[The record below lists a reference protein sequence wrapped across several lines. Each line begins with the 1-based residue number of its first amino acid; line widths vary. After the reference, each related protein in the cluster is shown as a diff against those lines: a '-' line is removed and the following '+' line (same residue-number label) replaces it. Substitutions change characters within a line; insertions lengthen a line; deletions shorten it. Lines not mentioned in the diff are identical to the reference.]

1 MSRPRDENKI
11 EVIYEATLKLVLE
24 TGFNGLKMADVA
36 RAAKLATGT
45 LYIYFKNKEVLIN
58 ELYFHL
64 KKNKTLKMLEVFDAT
79 DPFLIAFKKLWMNYL
94 NISLAE
100 PERMKFIEQ
109 YTHTSYLTKKTIQQS
124 DQLLKPLEDFLSSGI
139 TLGLIKKLP
148 VQLLLSQLMGP
159 INESVKLHYN
169 QTLKITSRLKE
180 ELFEMAWNS
189 IKD

>member
-36 RAAKLATGT
+36 KAANLATGT
-45 LYIYFKNKEVLIN
+45 LYIYFKNKGVLIN
-58 ELYFHL
+58 ELYYHL
-64 KKNKTLKMLEVFDAT
+64 TKNKTLKMLEVFDAT

-100 PERMKFIEQ
+100 PERLKFIEQ

-139 TLGLIKKLP
+139 MLGLIKQLP

-169 QTLKITSRLKE
+169 ETLKITSQLKE

-189 IKD
+189 IKA

>member
-36 RAAKLATGT
+36 KAANLATGT
-45 LYIYFKNKEVLIN
+45 LYIYFKNKGVLIN
-58 ELYFHL
+58 ELYYHL

-79 DPFLIAFKKLWMNYL
+79 DPFLIAFKKLWMNYV

>member
-1 MSRPRDENKI
+1 MARPRDETKI
-11 EVIYEATLKLVLE
+11 EAIYEATLKLVLE

-36 RAAKLATGT
+36 RAANLGTGT

-58 ELYFHL
+58 ELYYHL

-79 DPFLIAFKKLWMNYL
+79 DPFLVAFKKLWMNYV

-109 YTHTSYLTKKTIQQS
+109 YTHTSYLTRKTIQQS
-124 DQLLKPLEDFLSSGI
+124 DQLLKPLEEFLDNGI
-139 TLGLIKKLP
+139 KQGLIKRLP
-148 VQLLLSQLMGP
+148 IQLLLSQLMGP
-159 INESVKLHYN
+159 INESVKLQYN
-169 QTLKITSRLKE
+169 QTLKMTSRLKE

-189 IKD
+189 VKA